1 MPELCVKVSLRVQS
15 YNYGHVHALL
25 LYSAAAVTG
34 DAYAIRLVGGAYE
47 WEGRVE
53 VSVNGEWGTVCSL
66 SAITES
72 EYVDVIC
79 RQLGYGRLL
88 GE

>member
-1 MPELCVKVSLRVQS
+1 MSDAGVACKGEFESPIL
-15 YNYGHVHALL
+15 HVHVHLL
-25 LYSAAAVTG
+25 CSAAAVTG

>member
-1 MPELCVKVSLRVQS
+1 MAGDP
-15 YNYGHVHALL
+15 Y
-25 LYSAAAVTG
+25 AV
-34 DAYAIRLVGGAYE
+34 RLVGGANE

-66 SAITES
+66 SVS
-72 EYVDVIC
+72 DDDVDVIC
-79 RQLGYGRLL
+79 RQLGYKSVL